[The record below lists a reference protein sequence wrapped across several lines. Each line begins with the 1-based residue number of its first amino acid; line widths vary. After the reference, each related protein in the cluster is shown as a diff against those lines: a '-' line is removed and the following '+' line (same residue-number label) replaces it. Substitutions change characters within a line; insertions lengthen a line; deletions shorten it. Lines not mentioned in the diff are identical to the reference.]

1 MAHLKVSLYGM
12 NRVKIV
18 GHQMVSLFTL
28 MATLSVLCVT
38 TMYMVMA
45 LYLPNQ

>member
-18 GHQMVSLFTL
+18 GHQMVNLFTL
-28 MATLSVLCVT
+28 MATLSVLYVT

-45 LYLPNQ
+45 LSLPNQ